1 MKSVTP
7 VARIDARR
15 ICISTTH
22 LEERVAALTERRRCT
37 GRHHTQ
43 VYAHVE
49 ECNDGARSCYA
60 ANGFVEVPQTAA
72 AVGRKGGKGGRRGGG
87 KGGELSAAE
96 LLGTTTIL
104 LRRGL

>member
-1 MKSVTP
+1 
-7 VARIDARR
+7 
-15 ICISTTH
+15 
-22 LEERVAALTERRRCT
+22 
-37 GRHHTQ
+37 
-43 VYAHVE
+43 
-49 ECNDGARSCYA
+49 
-60 ANGFVEVPQTAA
+60 VEVPQTAA